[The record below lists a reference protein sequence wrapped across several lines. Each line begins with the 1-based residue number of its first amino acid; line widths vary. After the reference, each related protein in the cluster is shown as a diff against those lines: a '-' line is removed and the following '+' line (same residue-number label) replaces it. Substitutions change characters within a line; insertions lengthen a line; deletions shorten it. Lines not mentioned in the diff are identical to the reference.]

1 MKISIQQPD
10 LLPAVQSVARSCGIR
25 STLPVLANILLSAKE
40 NSLTLS
46 ATNLEVGVVKQIPA
60 QVDDAGEVTIPSR
73 AFLDIISSL
82 PSGEI
87 RLESSRDQIKIIT
100 PQFNAT
106 LNGIPGSEFPSIP
119 LSGDDTISVDGEL
132 VSEVLPEISFAAAT
146 DEGRPILTGILTQIH
161 GGKLELVAT
170 DGFRLSHKT
179 APLKQ
184 ADHQGFKALV
194 PKRTFEEVVRLIGEE
209 KKADK
214 IELSTSENKN
224 QLIFKVNHTYLSSR
238 LIEGQYPSWERII
251 PTSFQMN
258 ILVNRMSLVKA
269 IKLAS
274 VFAKDNA
281 NILKVE
287 TRDNQLIITSEAKEL
302 GSQETSVECETK
314 GEHLSIAFNG
324 KYLVDALSAC
334 PGEIVRFNLSG
345 TLSPTLIKPQ
355 DEAEGLEYVVMPVRL
370 N

>member
-1 MKISIQQPD
+1 MKLTIQQPD
-10 LLPAVQSVARSCGIR
+10 LLPAVSSVARSCGVR
-25 STLPVLANILLSAKE
+25 STLPVLANILLTAKDK
-40 NSLTLS
+40 SVTLT
-46 ATNLEVGVVKQIPA
+46 ATNLEVGVIKSVAADIKEE
-60 QVDDAGEVTIPSR
+60 GEITIPSR

-82 PSGEI
+82 PTGEI
-87 RLESSRDQIKIIT
+87 NLESTNDQIKIST
-100 PQFNAT
+100 SKFNAT
-106 LNGIPGSEFPSIP
+106 LNGISGNEFPSIP
-119 LSGDDTISVDGEL
+119 LSGDESITIDGEL
-132 VSEVLPEISFAAAT
+132 VSEVLPEISFAAAA

-161 GGKLELVAT
+161 DGKMELVAT

-209 KKADK
+209 KKVTQV
-214 IELSTSENKN
+214 ELSTSENKN
-224 QLIFKVNHTYLSSR
+224 QLIFKVNQTYLSSR

-251 PTSFQMN
+251 PTNFQIT
-258 ILVNRMSLVKA
+258 ILINRMSLVKA

-281 NILKVE
+281 NIIKIE
-287 TRDNQLIITSEAKEL
+287 TQDNQLIITSEAKEL
-302 GSQETSVECETK
+302 GSQETDVECQAK
-314 GEHLSIAFNG
+314 GEHLVVAFNS

-334 PGEIVRFNLSG
+334 PGEMVRFDLSG
-345 TLSPTLIKPQ
+345 ALSPSLIRPI
-355 DEAEGLEYVVMPVRL
+355 DDTEGLEYVVMPVKL